1 MQSDPRKGVWISA
14 GFAALAAAWLLAQPA
29 FGDAL
34 FERLSYAVYATDL
47 VAVLVLLAGLAVA
60 LLFRRYAAVKSDLM
74 AGRHTIA
81 RWTADPASFRSFAA
95 VADARD
101 EGDKRMMLLVVF
113 GFIVVI
119 FGAFAVFDP
128 EVAPF
133 MLTVAAGLMAVMVVA
148 FLLGGRVR
156 RKQLEPRSREM
167 IVGRDGLLVNDVLHV
182 WRTPL
187 SWLVGTRIEPGPP
200 TVLTVTYAFLA
211 RYGAQP
217 VDVLLP
223 VPDDALPLARLVE
236 QSLTS
241 PVARAAAGVRAG
253 RRAGKG

>member
-1 MQSDPRKGVWISA
+1 MQSDPQKGVWISV
-14 GFAALAAAWLLAQPA
+14 GLAALAAAWLLAQPA
-29 FGDAL
+29 FGDTL

-60 LLFRRYAAVKSDLM
+60 LLLRRYAVVKSDLV

-81 RWTADPASFRSFAA
+81 RWTVDPVSFRSFAA
-95 VADARD
+95 VADKREA
-101 EGDKRMMLLVVF
+101 GDKRAMLLVVF
-113 GFIVVI
+113 GFIVLI

-133 MLTVAAGLMAVMVVA
+133 MLTVAAGLMAVMVAA
-148 FLLGGRVR
+148 FLLGERVR
-156 RKQLEPRSREM
+156 KKQLQPRSRQV

-187 SWLVGTRIEPGPP
+187 SWLVGTRIEPGSP

-211 RYGAQP
+211 RYGAQS
-217 VDVLLP
+217 VDVVLP
-223 VPDDALPLARLVE
+223 VPNEALPMAHLVE
-236 QSLTS
+236 QALAS
-241 PVARAAAGVRAG
+241 P
-253 RRAGKG
+253 